1 MTNQTISVQT
11 KLDWTLECGIKESRL
26 PETFLIMD
34 ILMFGISSIFV
45 NNVHY
50 FQSFEFYQRFL
61 ELLRY
66 YIHIFSEPIFYQP
79 KLEGQNKKHQKIS
92 NLQYQALRTVAS

>member
-45 NNVHY
+45 NNIISSPLN
-50 FQSFEFYQRFL
+50 FNQRFL